1 MENNH
6 KLLYLKGLPASG
18 KSFLSRQKLSQ
29 DRNLLR
35 VNKDEIRE
43 LLEIKKEDLTK
54 IFDEVI
60 LHRMVF
66 MDRKPDQ
73 GTENFISRL
82 KDRLVKSFTSSCK
95 PLFKAQN
102 AKSFGPKEKWVIQIQ
117 SCIIKFFV
125 ENQKNIIVDD
135 TNYNTEH
142 LTRIRDLCK
151 GYDFEIIDMHKDFG
165 VTIEECIKR
174 NKNRVKSVPE
184 VAIYGMAK
192 RYGVCQ
198 KNDSNAKK
206 QEPFSCYRKYI
217 VSDADGTI
225 CNCDHRL
232 HFIQGEGKKDWNS
245 FFAGIEN
252 DTVNEVVK
260 QLIDLTYPDYP
271 VVIVTGRPEKYR
283 EVTEKWLKKN
293 NIRHDAIYMRKD
305 NDRRPDTIIK
315 QEIIDLYLDKSKIEI
330 WVDDRGEIIKLLR
343 NNKIKVIDVG
353 NGKEF

>member
-1 MENNH
+1 MNNR
-6 KLLYLKGLPASG
+6 LTLTKGLPASG
-18 KSFLSRQKLSQ
+18 KSFLAKSLLQK
-29 DRNLLR
+29 DYNLLR

-54 IFDEVI
+54 IFDETI

-73 GTENFISRL
+73 GTENFIQRL

-117 SCIIKFFV
+117 TCIIKFFV
-125 ENQKNIIVDD
+125 EQNKNIIVDD

-151 GYDFEIIDMHKDFG
+151 GYDFEVIDMHTDYG

-174 NKNRVKSVPE
+174 NKNRAKSVPE

-192 RYGVCQ
+192 RYNVCQ
-198 KNDSNAKK
+198 KNGNTKK
-206 QEPFSCYRKYI
+206 QEPFHCDRKYVI
-217 VSDADGTI
+217 FDIDGTI
-225 CNCDHRL
+225 ANCDHRL
-232 HFIQGEGKKDWNS
+232 HFIKDGEKKDWNS
-245 FFAGIEN
+245 FFSEMDK

-260 QLIDLTYPDYP
+260 QLIDLTYPGYP

-283 EVTEKWLKKN
+283 EVSEKWLKDN
-293 NIRHDAIYMRKD
+293 NIRHDALYMRQD
-305 NDRRPDTIIK
+305 GDRRPDTITK
-315 QEIIDLYLDKSKIEI
+315 QEILDLYLDKSKIEVA
-330 WVDDRGEIIKLLR
+330 VDDRPVIVSLWR
-343 NNKIKVIDVG
+343 HNKIKVIDVG
-353 NGKEF
+353 NGKDF

>member
-1 MENNH
+1 MNNY
-6 KLLYLKGLPASG
+6 KLIMMRGCPASG

-54 IFDEVI
+54 IFDETI

-73 GTENFISRL
+73 GTENFIQRL

-117 SCIIKFFV
+117 TCIIKFFV

-151 GYDFEIIDMHKDFG
+151 GYDFEVIDMHTDFG

-174 NKNRVKSVPE
+174 NKNRAKSVPE

-192 RYGVCQ
+192 RYNVCQ
-198 KNDSNAKK
+198 KNSSTKK
-206 QEPFSCYRKYI
+206 QEPFHCDKKYI
-217 VSDADGTI
+217 WMDLDGSL

-232 HFIQGEGKKDWNS
+232 HFIKDEGKKDWNS
-245 FFAGIEN
+245 FFAAM
-252 DTVNEVVK
+252 DKDKVNIVAK

-283 EVTEKWLKKN
+283 EVTAKWLKDN
-293 NIRHDAIYMRKD
+293 DIRYDALYMRQD
-305 NDRRPDTIIK
+305 GDRRPDNIAK
-315 QEIIDLYLDKSKIEI
+315 QEILDLYLDKSKIEVAI
-330 WVDDRGEIIKLLR
+330 DDRRQVLQMLR
-343 NNKIKVIDVG
+343 ANKIKTINMGGENND
-353 NGKEF
+353 F